1 MMGYIDGIWH
11 NAAGEQV
18 QPDVKLSLIGAH
30 VRSGGK
36 IFIGCDSNVV
46 GTNCTYAIAVALY
59 DDVTRTGGR
68 YFFKRDRVTI
78 PIRTPLRVRLM
89 EEATRAIETAL
100 ELQSVFPE
108 ARIEIHL
115 DVSQRKENLSN
126 AVADQVAGYAKAAGF
141 DCKLKP
147 ESWAS
152 SCVADEHT
160 R

>member
-1 MMGYIDGIWH
+1 MTWRGLAWY
-11 NAAGEQV
+11 NATGVHVSSDEITQIIRDHV
-18 QPDVKLSLIGAH
+18 SL
-30 VRSGGK
+30 GGR

-46 GTNCTYAIAVALY
+46 GTCCTYATAIVLY
-59 DDVTRTGGR
+59 NENERRGGR
-68 YFFKRDRVTI
+68 YFFNRN
-78 PIRTPLRVRLM
+78 RTQIALRSSLRARLM
-89 EEATRAIETAL
+89 TEADMSIL
-100 ELQSVFPE
+100 LGIELQEEFPD

-126 AVADQVAGYAKAAGF
+126 GVADQVAGYAKAAGF
-141 DCKLKP
+141 ECKLKP

>member
-1 MMGYIDGIWH
+1 MSWRELVWH
-11 NAAGEQV
+11 TAAG
-18 QPDVKLSLIGAH
+18 AH
-30 VRSGGK
+30 IPCEEIAQAIREHVSAGGR

-46 GTNCTYAIAVALY
+46 GACCTYATAIVLY
-59 DDVTRTGGR
+59 NEGLARGGR
-68 YFFKRDRVTI
+68 YFFSRTRAQI
-78 PIRTPLRVRLM
+78 PLQSSIRVRLM
-89 EEATRAIETAL
+89 AEADMSIVLGL
-100 ELQSVFPE
+100 ELQEELPE

-126 AVADQVAGYAKAAGF
+126 GVADQVAGYAKAAGF
-141 DCKLKP
+141 ECKLKP

>member
-1 MMGYIDGIWH
+1 MTWRDLAWY
-11 NAAGEQV
+11 NATGV
-18 QPDVKLSLIGAH
+18 H
-30 VRSGGK
+30 VSSDEITQIIRDHVNLGGR

-46 GTNCTYAIAVALY
+46 GTCCTYATAIVLY
-59 DDVTRTGGR
+59 NENERRGGR
-68 YFFKRDRVTI
+68 YFFNRN
-78 PIRTPLRVRLM
+78 RTQIALRSSLRTRLM
-89 EEATRAIETAL
+89 TAADMSIL
-100 ELQSVFPE
+100 LGIELQEEFPE

-126 AVADQVAGYAKAAGF
+126 GVADQVAGYAKAAGF
-141 DCKLKP
+141 ECKLKP

>member
-1 MMGYIDGIWH
+1 MGYIDRLWH
-11 NAAGEQV
+11 NAAGDNV
-18 QPDVKLSLIGAH
+18 LPDVMMSLIGNH

-36 IFIGCDSNVV
+36 IFVGCDSNVSGV
-46 GTNCTYAIAVALY
+46 VCTYAVAIALY
-59 DDVTRTGGR
+59 DDTVRTGGR
-68 YFFKRDRVTI
+68 YFFNRDRITI
-78 PIRTPLRVRLM
+78 DPKMPLRVRLM

-100 ELQSVFPE
+100 ELQSIFSD

-126 AVADQVAGYAKAAGF
+126 TVADQVAGYAKAAGF

>member
-1 MMGYIDGIWH
+1 MTWRDLAWY
-11 NAAGEQV
+11 NATGV
-18 QPDVKLSLIGAH
+18 H
-30 VRSGGK
+30 VSSDEITQIIRDHVNLGGR

-46 GTNCTYAIAVALY
+46 GTCCTYATAIVLY
-59 DDVTRTGGR
+59 NENERRGGR
-68 YFFKRDRVTI
+68 YFFNRN
-78 PIRTPLRVRLM
+78 RTQIALRSSLRTRLM
-89 EEATRAIETAL
+89 TEADMSIL
-100 ELQSVFPE
+100 LGIELQEEFPE

-126 AVADQVAGYAKAAGF
+126 GVADQVAGYAKAAGF
-141 DCKLKP
+141 ECKLKP

>member
-1 MMGYIDGIWH
+1 MTWRDLSWH
-11 NAAGEQV
+11 NATGVNVSSDEITQIIR
-18 QPDVKLSLIGAH
+18 DH
-30 VRSGGK
+30 VRSGGR

-46 GTNCTYAIAVALY
+46 GTCCTYATAIVLY
-59 DDVTRTGGR
+59 NENERRGGR
-68 YFFKRDRVTI
+68 YFFNRN
-78 PIRTPLRVRLM
+78 RTQIALRSSLRARLM
-89 EEATRAIETAL
+89 AEADMSIL
-100 ELQSVFPE
+100 LGIELQEEFPD

-126 AVADQVAGYAKAAGF
+126 GVADQVAGYAKAAGF
-141 DCKLKP
+141 ECKLKP

>member
-1 MMGYIDGIWH
+1 MTWRDLTWH
-11 NAAGEQV
+11 SAAGV
-18 QPDVKLSLIGAH
+18 H
-30 VRSGGK
+30 VSSDDITQIIREHVNVGGR

-46 GTNCTYAIAVALY
+46 GTCCTYATAIVLY
-59 DDVTRTGGR
+59 NENERRGGR
-68 YFFKRDRVTI
+68 YFFNRN
-78 PIRTPLRVRLM
+78 RTQIALRSSLRARLM
-89 EEATRAIETAL
+89 AEADMSILLGL
-100 ELQSVFPE
+100 ELQEEFPE

-126 AVADQVAGYAKAAGF
+126 GVADQVAGYAKAAGF
-141 DCKLKP
+141 ECKLKP

>member
-1 MMGYIDGIWH
+1 MTWRESAWH
-11 NAAGEQV
+11 SAAGVSVPGDEVAQIIR
-18 QPDVKLSLIGAH
+18 DHIST
-30 VRSGGK
+30 GGR

-46 GTNCTYAIAVALY
+46 GTCCTYATAIVLY
-59 DDVTRTGGR
+59 NESERRGGR
-68 YFFKRDRVTI
+68 YFFNRTRTQI
-78 PIRTPLRVRLM
+78 PIRSSLRVRLM
-89 EEATRAIETAL
+89 AEADMSIMLGL
-100 ELQSVFPE
+100 ELQEEFPD

-126 AVADQVAGYAKAAGF
+126 GVADQVAGYAKAAGF
-141 DCKLKP
+141 ECKLKP